1 MQLRHRVPR
10 PARAPALLSL
20 PLALLLAA
28 GVAGAQEAAGGSLRQ
43 QMGAAEFRAA
53 GLDKLS
59 PAELAALEAWLQR
72 RDTGNV
78 PAEVTQAHVAQAL
91 VPTAPAA
98 AAPAAP
104 VATPAPSPAASAPA
118 APAVVDA
125 AELERIREQAR
136 EEGRREVREESRGF
150 FDFGS
155 SEPIT
160 STLVGEFRGFAKGRQ
175 YTLAN
180 GQVWEQ
186 IEPARLDGVRRQ
198 DPAVTI
204 KPGLM
209 NAWFL
214 RVEGYN
220 TPAKVRR
227 IR

>member
-1 MQLRHRVPR
+1 MQQPHRLPR
-10 PARAPALLSL
+10 SRRAPALLGLS
-20 PLALLLAA
+20 LALALAA
-28 GVAGAQEAAGGSLRQ
+28 GTGTAQEAATPLRQ
-43 QMGAAEFRAA
+43 QMGVEQFQAA

-59 PAELAALEAWLQR
+59 AAELAALEAWLQQR
-72 RDTGNV
+72 IAGNAA
-78 PAEVTQAHVAQAL
+78 P
-91 VPTAPAA
+91 APAA
-98 AAPAAP
+98 AQASAAAPATPAAPAAP
-104 VATPAPSPAASAPA
+104 TVAAGT
-118 APAVVDA
+118 VDA

-136 EEGRREVREESRGF
+136 EEGRREVREDNRGF

-186 IEPARLDGVRRQ
+186 VEPARLDGVRRQ
-198 DPAVTI
+198 DPAVTV
-204 KPGLM
+204 KPGLL
-209 NAWFL
+209 NVWFL
-214 RVEGYN
+214 RIDGYN